1 MALFDNNT
9 EKEGNISKKIEK
21 DITKKKNA
29 KIKGR
34 GMTKKSYINTEK
46 KEKEKVDNSKL
57 NEDKYMDLDQ
67 K

>member
-9 EKEGNISKKIEK
+9 EKESNISKKIEK
-21 DITKKKNA
+21 DIKKKKNA

-57 NEDKYMDLDQ
+57 NEDKYMDLEQ

>member
-21 DITKKKNA
+21 DIKKKKNA
-29 KIKGR
+29 KITGR

>member
-21 DITKKKNA
+21 DIKKKKNA

>member
-9 EKEGNISKKIEK
+9 EKESNISKKIEK
-21 DITKKKNA
+21 DIKKKKNA

>member
-1 MALFDNNT
+1 MALFDNNK

-21 DITKKKNA
+21 DIKKKKNS

-46 KEKEKVDNSKL
+46 KEKEKVDIS
-57 NEDKYMDLDQ
+57 
-67 K
+67 